1 MPMLPQD
8 ARTDLVRGILA
19 RLGKF
24 SGLSAERL
32 RHTEIGAAPILD
44 LPVVT
49 GYAQREGVSREEAV
63 LPVLRETTRQ
73 LPPAER
79 LIADATLSLGLLRE
93 PPNGDID
100 PDQLYAANLGAR
112 REYLAQRWTA
122 LHTAIGATTSPA
134 APTVK
139 RLRTTAER
147 AALTALA
154 GLLTADPATAAAAPS
169 RVPPTSLPTG
179 RTVTVLGDAV
189 IDHLYRVDTFPARQA
204 PVDGTFAGLPGGKGL
219 NRAVAAA
226 LLGLDVQLIAAVGD
240 DANGARIL
248 ELLAD
253 YDVDR
258 SLVKV
263 VPSAATLVT
272 AVVMNH
278 SGEVRLIACRD
289 SRVQLLDSDIDR
301 PEVRAALAGSAVV
314 VLTFEQ
320 PAPIIEQVL
329 AFVRD
334 LPERPQVIVCAAPS
348 IAVPQGLYLY
358 LDVVDYL
365 VGSTVELDALLP
377 DVDTDSAAD
386 TARRLRGLGVSAV
399 CAVDGFGCTVYSDDD
414 DIVVDHF
421 PQVLKAAV
429 GAAAA
434 FASALAYRVVQSE
447 DALTAADFVWATA
460 AMLPTQKLGAV
471 SAGFPQVAE
480 VDRIMQ
486 LYTRDGV
493 TRNSGVTPG

>member
-1 MPMLPQD
+1 MLPHD

-32 RHTEIGAAPILD
+32 RHTEIGAAPILE

-73 LPPAER
+73 LPPADR
-79 LIADATLSLGLLRE
+79 LIADATLALGLLRE

-112 REYLAQRWTA
+112 REYLAQQWIP
-122 LHTAIGATTSPA
+122 LHTALGVTDTPA

-154 GLLTADPATAAAAPS
+154 GLLTAGPVTAAG
-169 RVPPTSLPTG
+169 PPPGTTSTSSPTG
-179 RTVTVLGDAV
+179 RSVTVIGDAV
-189 IDHLYRVDTFPARQA
+189 IDHLYRVDTFPAKQS

-226 LLGLDVQLIAAVGD
+226 LLGLDVRLVAAVGD
-240 DANGARIL
+240 DANGRRIL
-248 ELLAD
+248 DLLAD
-253 YDVDR
+253 YEVSRD
-258 SLVKV
+258 LVKV
-263 VPSAATLVT
+263 VPAASTLVT

-289 SRVQLLDSDIDR
+289 ARVQLLDDDINR

-329 AFVRD
+329 AYIRE

-348 IAVPQGLYLY
+348 IAVPQGLYMY

-377 DVDTDSAAD
+377 EVDTDSAAD

-434 FASALAYRVVQSE
+434 FAAALAYRVVQSE

-460 AMLPTQKLGAV
+460 AMIPTQKLGAV
-471 SAGFPQVAE
+471 SAVFPDVTE
-480 VDRIMQ
+480 VDRIMH
-486 LYTRDGV
+486 LYARGGAT
-493 TRNSGVTPG
+493 TRNTGVTPG